1 MLRQQH
7 HLRKEDEMLEEYIR
21 QYEEAVAAGD
31 RAAMKRIERELGILG
46 MDRATLLVL
55 VNERRK
61 EAKQ

>member
-1 MLRQQH
+1 
-7 HLRKEDEMLEEYIR
+7 MLEEYIR

-55 VNERRK
+55 VNERRN

>member
-1 MLRQQH
+1 
-7 HLRKEDEMLEEYIR
+7 MLEEYIR
-21 QYEEAVAAGD
+21 QYEEAVEAGD

>member
-1 MLRQQH
+1 
-7 HLRKEDEMLEEYIR
+7 MLEEYIR
-21 QYEEAVAAGD
+21 QYEEAVKAGNK
-31 RAAMKRIERELGILG
+31 AIMKRIERELESLG

>member
-1 MLRQQH
+1 
-7 HLRKEDEMLEEYIR
+7 MLEEYIR
-21 QYEEAVAAGD
+21 QYEESVAAGD